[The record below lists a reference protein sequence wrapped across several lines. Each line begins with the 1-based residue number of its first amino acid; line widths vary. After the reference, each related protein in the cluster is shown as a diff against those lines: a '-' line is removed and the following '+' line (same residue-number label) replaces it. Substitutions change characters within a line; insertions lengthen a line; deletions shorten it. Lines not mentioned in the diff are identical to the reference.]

1 MVELQATN
9 DKKDRVEAGPL
20 VEVSQVITLV
30 LIAEWA
36 VLPFFGKSFLIGLI
50 PVCAAFIIMIRSH
63 RIRRESPRDLG
74 WRLDN
79 LGQALAL
86 LVPLMAAALLLL
98 IAIGWFNE
106 SLRLGRVRLG
116 WPAIETLF
124 WLFVWGLIQEYPLQ
138 GFINRRIQMV
148 YGPGP
153 RSVLVVALIFAMLH
167 LPNLWLTVATF
178 FGGVLWSAVY
188 QRVPNLFAAALSHS
202 LMSVALVSTVPYS
215 ALHGLRVGYNYFR

>member
-1 MVELQATN
+1 MKNLNPAIRE
-9 DKKDRVEAGPL
+9 KKYVAANPL
-20 VEVSQVITLV
+20 LEVSLVITLV

-36 VLPFFGKSFLIGLI
+36 VLPFFDKSFLVGLI

-63 RIRRESPRDLG
+63 RVRHESLRDLG
-74 WRLDN
+74 WRVDN

-86 LVPLMAAALLLL
+86 LMPPMVVALLLL
-98 IAIGWFNE
+98 IAMGLFYD
-106 SLRLGRVRLG
+106 SLRLGSIRLG

-138 GFINRRIQMV
+138 GFINRRIQMMCGR
-148 YGPGP
+148 GPH
-153 RSVLVVALIFAMLH
+153 SVLAVALIFAMLH
-167 LPNLWLTVATF
+167 LPNLWLTLATF

-188 QRVPNLFAAALSHS
+188 QRAPNLIAIALSHS
-202 LMSVALVSTVPYS
+202 LMTVALLMTVPYQ